1 MTTLVAPPGDIVSM
15 EQLQSVVDWKRFK
28 MVTITHVDTS
38 TAVLAPV
45 HQYCTYIRSQAPNI
59 LICVDGVAATGGEA
73 LRMSEWDIDF
83 VMTASQKAFAA
94 PAGLSISVARPRA
107 LQAAAQ
113 RKSPV
118 FVSYMSWARWIPIM
132 QAYESGK
139 AAYFAT
145 PAVPLVLALDV
156 ALLQYLS
163 RGGIEERFK
172 EHENTGAAFRAA
184 ISAIGLSTVAVRPQ
198 VCANTLTAIKY
209 PSVGVDPEK
218 LRNSI
223 KDHGAIV
230 AGGLHK
236 QIGSTY
242 FRVGHMGYSVS
253 RRDHVI
259 QVLGAIEKALLEQG
273 YKLESGAATNAFNR
287 ALDASKSLL

>member
-1 MTTLVAPPGDIVSM
+1 
-15 EQLQSVVDWKRFK
+15 

-45 HQYCTYIRSQAPNI
+45 QQYCKYIRSQAPDI
-59 LICVDGVAATGGEA
+59 IICVDGVAATGGET
-73 LRMSEWDIDF
+73 LRMTEWDIDF

-94 PAGLSISVARPRA
+94 PAGLSISVARRRA
-107 LQAAAQ
+107 LEAAAR

-118 FVSYMSWARWIPIM
+118 FVSYMSWARWIPVM

-139 AAYFAT
+139 GAYFAT

-163 RGGIEERFK
+163 HGGVEERFK
-172 EHENTGAAFRAA
+172 EHETIGAAFRAA
-184 ISAIGLSTVAVRPQ
+184 ITAMRLSTVAVNPK
-198 VCANTLTAIKY
+198 VSANTLTAIKY
-209 PSVGVDPEK
+209 PANLDAEK

-223 KDHGAIV
+223 KDHGAII

-242 FRVGHMGYSVS
+242 FRVGHMGYSVFGG
-253 RRDHVI
+253 RRDHII
-259 QVLGAIEKALLEQG
+259 QVLVAIEKSLIEQG
-273 YKLESGAATNAFNR
+273 YKLDTGTSLNAFN
-287 ALDASKSLL
+287 AFLDSNKSLL